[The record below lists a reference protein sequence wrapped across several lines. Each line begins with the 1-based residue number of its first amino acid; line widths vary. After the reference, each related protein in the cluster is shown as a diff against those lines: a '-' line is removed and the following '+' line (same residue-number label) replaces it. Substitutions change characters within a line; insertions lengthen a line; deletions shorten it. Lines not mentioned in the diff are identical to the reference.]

1 VGLVWPVAVGPLI
14 RATIAARGPG
24 RLTLSIEHEIRVE
37 AEVSSQ
43 FDQYDTQD
51 IRQKDIDHFVHPW
64 TDFET
69 FHEKGSL
76 VVAESEGAYIF
87 DSDGRRYLDG
97 IGGLWCVNAGYGRAE
112 IGQAMAEQATRMTY
126 YSSFGHHT
134 SVPAA
139 ELSAK
144 LASLAPGPLNH
155 VIYGSGGSMANDTTV
170 RVIHFYFNQLGMPN
184 KKTIITR
191 ENGYHGSTY
200 LAMSM
205 TGIEYDH
212 IGFDVIGEPLIQR
225 VSGPDLY
232 RRPEGT
238 TPEEYTNLLLDEFRD
253 KIESLGSEN
262 VAAFFAEP
270 IMGAGGVLVPPP
282 CYLQGMR
289 DLCTEYRVL
298 FVADEVVT
306 AFGRLGYFFASEDV
320 FGIVPDVINSAKG
333 LTSAYAPLS
342 ATLIS
347 DEIYD
352 VISVPQAEGSV
363 FAHGFTYSGHPVC
376 CAAALKNIE
385 IMERE
390 DLCGHVR
397 RVGPYFSERLA
408 TLSDLGIVGDVRG
421 SHFMQCVENVADKE
435 TRALFDPSVHVG
447 DRVANA
453 CEKRGLIV
461 RPIAH
466 LNVLSPPLVL
476 TTDQIDWMVD
486 VLREGIIEVQAD
498 LVAEGIW
505 NPS

>member
-1 VGLVWPVAVGPLI
+1 M
-14 RATIAARGPG
+14 
-24 RLTLSIEHEIRVE
+24 TLSIEHEIRIE
-37 AEVSSQ
+37 AEVPSK

-51 IRQKDIDHFVHPW
+51 IWQKDIDHFVHPW

-170 RVIHFYFNQLGMPN
+170 RVVHFYFNQLGMPN
-184 KKTIITR
+184 KKVIITR

-253 KIESLGSEN
+253 KIESLGAEN

-282 CYLQGMR
+282 GYLQGMR

-306 AFGRLGYFFASEDV
+306 AFGRLGHFFASEDV

-435 TRALFDPSVHVG
+435 TRELFDPSVHVG

>member
-1 VGLVWPVAVGPLI
+1 M
-14 RATIAARGPG
+14 
-24 RLTLSIEHEIRVE
+24 SIEREISVGSE
-37 AEVSSQ
+37 AEVAAAAR

-51 IRQKDIDHFVHPW
+51 IWQKDKDHFIHPW
-64 TDFET
+64 TDFST
-69 FHEKGSL
+69 FQEQGSM

-87 DSDGRRYLDG
+87 DSDGKRYLDG
-97 IGGLWCVNAGYGRAE
+97 IGGLWCVNVGYGRAE
-112 IGQAMAEQATRMTY
+112 IGRAMAEQATKMTY

-134 SVPAA
+134 TIPVA

-155 VIYGSGGSMANDTTV
+155 VLYGSGGSMANDTTV
-170 RVIHFYFNQLGMPN
+170 RLVHFYFNQLGMPD
-184 KKTIITR
+184 KKMIITR

-205 TGIEYDH
+205 TGIDYDH

-238 TPEEYTNLLLDEFRD
+238 TPEEYTDLLLAEFRA
-253 KIESLGSEN
+253 KVESLGPQN

-282 CYLQGMR
+282 GYLKGMR
-289 DLCTEYRVL
+289 DLCTEFQVL

-306 AFGRLGYFFASEDV
+306 AFGRLGHFFASEDV
-320 FGIVPDVINSAKG
+320 FGIVPDIINSAKG

-347 DEIYD
+347 DGIYD

-376 CAAALKNIE
+376 CAAALANIE
-385 IMERE
+385 IIERE
-390 DLCGHVR
+390 DICGHVR

-408 TLSDLGIVGDVRG
+408 SLSDLGIVGDVRG

-435 TRALFDPSVHVG
+435 TKELFDPSVHVG
-447 DRVANA
+447 DRVAGA

-476 TTDQIDWMVD
+476 TVEQIDWMVD
-486 VLREGIIEVQAD
+486 VLRDGIIEVQAD
-498 LVAEGIW
+498 LVAEGLW
-505 NPS
+505 NPA

>member
-1 VGLVWPVAVGPLI
+1 M
-14 RATIAARGPG
+14 
-24 RLTLSIEHEIRVE
+24 SIEREISVGSE
-37 AEVSSQ
+37 AEVAAAAR

-51 IRQKDIDHFVHPW
+51 IWQKDKDHFIHPW
-64 TDFET
+64 TDFST
-69 FHEKGSL
+69 FQEQGSM

-87 DSDGRRYLDG
+87 DSDGKRYLDG
-97 IGGLWCVNAGYGRAE
+97 IGGLWCVNVGYGRAE
-112 IGQAMAEQATRMTY
+112 IGQAMAEQATKMTY

-134 SVPAA
+134 TVPVA

-155 VIYGSGGSMANDTTV
+155 VLYGSGGSMANDTTV
-170 RVIHFYFNQLGMPN
+170 RLVHFYFNQLGMPD
-184 KKTIITR
+184 KKMIITR

-205 TGIEYDH
+205 TGIDYDH

-238 TPEEYTNLLLDEFRD
+238 TPEEYTDLLLAEFRA
-253 KIESLGSEN
+253 KVESLGPQN

-282 CYLQGMR
+282 GYLKGMR
-289 DLCTEYRVL
+289 DLCTEFQVL

-306 AFGRLGYFFASEDV
+306 AFGRLGHFFASEDV
-320 FGIVPDVINSAKG
+320 FGIVPDIINSAKG

-347 DEIYD
+347 DGIYD

-376 CAAALKNIE
+376 CAAALANIE
-385 IMERE
+385 IIERE
-390 DLCGHVR
+390 DICGHVR

-408 TLSDLGIVGDVRG
+408 SLSDLGIVGDVRG

-435 TRALFDPSVHVG
+435 TKELFDPSVHVG
-447 DRVANA
+447 DRVAGA

-476 TTDQIDWMVD
+476 TVEQIDWMVD
-486 VLREGIIEVQAD
+486 VLRDGIIEVQAD
-498 LVAEGIW
+498 LVAEGLW
-505 NPS
+505 NPA

>member
-1 VGLVWPVAVGPLI
+1 
-14 RATIAARGPG
+14 
-24 RLTLSIEHEIRVE
+24 
-37 AEVSSQ
+37 
-43 FDQYDTQD
+43 
-51 IRQKDIDHFVHPW
+51 
-64 TDFET
+64 
-69 FHEKGSL
+69 
-76 VVAESEGAYIF
+76 
-87 DSDGRRYLDG
+87 
-97 IGGLWCVNAGYGRAE
+97 
-112 IGQAMAEQATRMTY
+112 MTY

-134 SVPAA
+134 TIPVA

-155 VIYGSGGSMANDTTV
+155 VLYGSGGSMANDTTV
-170 RVIHFYFNQLGMPN
+170 RLVHFYFNQLGMPD
-184 KKTIITR
+184 KKMIITR

-205 TGIEYDH
+205 TGIDYDH

-238 TPEEYTNLLLDEFRD
+238 TPEEYTDLLLAEFRA
-253 KIESLGSEN
+253 KVESLGPQN

-282 CYLQGMR
+282 GYLKGMR
-289 DLCTEYRVL
+289 DLCTEFQVL

-306 AFGRLGYFFASEDV
+306 AFGRLGHFFASEDV
-320 FGIVPDVINSAKG
+320 FGIVPDIINSAKG

-347 DEIYD
+347 DGIYD

-376 CAAALKNIE
+376 CAAALANIE
-385 IMERE
+385 IIERE
-390 DLCGHVR
+390 DICGHVR

-408 TLSDLGIVGDVRG
+408 SLSDLGIVGDVRG

-435 TRALFDPSVHVG
+435 TKELFDPSVHVG
-447 DRVANA
+447 DRVAGA

-476 TTDQIDWMVD
+476 TVEQIDWMVD
-486 VLREGIIEVQAD
+486 VLRDGIIEVQAD
-498 LVAEGIW
+498 LVAEGLW
-505 NPS
+505 NPA

>member
-1 VGLVWPVAVGPLI
+1 M
-14 RATIAARGPG
+14 
-24 RLTLSIEHEIRVE
+24 SIEHEISVSAE
-37 AEVSSQ
+37 AEVAAAAR

-51 IRQKDIDHFVHPW
+51 IWQKDKDHFIHPW
-64 TDFET
+64 TDFST
-69 FHEKGSL
+69 FKEQGSM

-87 DSDGRRYLDG
+87 DSDGKRYLDG
-97 IGGLWCVNAGYGRAE
+97 IGGLWCVNVGYGRAE
-112 IGQAMAEQATRMTY
+112 IGQAMAEQATKMTY
-126 YSSFGHHT
+126 YSSFGPHT
-134 SVPAA
+134 TIPVA

-155 VIYGSGGSMANDTTV
+155 VLYGSGGSMANDTTV
-170 RVIHFYFNQLGMPN
+170 RLVHFYFNQLGMPD
-184 KKTIITR
+184 KKMIITR

-205 TGIEYDH
+205 TGIDYDH

-238 TPEEYTNLLLDEFRD
+238 TPEEYTDLLLAEFRT
-253 KIESLGSEN
+253 KVESLGPEN

-282 CYLQGMR
+282 GYLKGMR
-289 DLCTEYRVL
+289 DLCTEFQVL

-306 AFGRLGYFFASEDV
+306 AFGRLGHFFASEDV
-320 FGIVPDVINSAKG
+320 FGIVPDIINSAKG

-347 DEIYD
+347 DDIYD

-376 CAAALKNIE
+376 CAAALANIE
-385 IMERE
+385 IIERE
-390 DLCGHVR
+390 DICGHVR

-408 TLSDLGIVGDVRG
+408 SLSDLGIVGDVRG

-435 TRALFDPSVHVG
+435 TKELFDPSVHVG
-447 DRVANA
+447 DRVAGA

-476 TTDQIDWMVD
+476 TVEQIDWMVD
-486 VLREGIIEVQAD
+486 VLRDGIIEVQAD
-498 LVAEGIW
+498 LVAEGLW
-505 NPS
+505 NPA

>member
-1 VGLVWPVAVGPLI
+1 M
-14 RATIAARGPG
+14 
-24 RLTLSIEHEIRVE
+24 TLSIEHEIRIE
-37 AEVSSQ
+37 AEVPSK

-51 IRQKDIDHFVHPW
+51 IWQKDIDHFVHPW

-170 RVIHFYFNQLGMPN
+170 RVVHFYFNQLDMPN
-184 KKTIITR
+184 KKVIITR

-253 KIESLGSEN
+253 KIESLGAEN

-282 CYLQGMR
+282 GYLQGMR

-306 AFGRLGYFFASEDV
+306 AFGRLGHFFASEDE
-320 FGIVPDVINSAKG
+320 FGIVPDIINSAKG

-435 TRALFDPSVHVG
+435 TRQLFDPSVHVG

-453 CEKRGLIV
+453 CERRGLIV

-498 LVAEGIW
+498 LLAEGIW

>member
-1 VGLVWPVAVGPLI
+1 M
-14 RATIAARGPG
+14 
-24 RLTLSIEHEIRVE
+24 TLSIEHEIRIE
-37 AEVSSQ
+37 AEVPSK

-51 IRQKDIDHFVHPW
+51 IWQKDIDHFVHPW
-64 TDFET
+64 TDFAT

-184 KKTIITR
+184 KKIIITR

-253 KIESLGSEN
+253 KIESLGAEN

-282 CYLQGMR
+282 GYLQGMR

-306 AFGRLGYFFASEDV
+306 AFGRLGHFFASEDV

-347 DEIYD
+347 DVIYD

-435 TRALFDPSVHVG
+435 TRELFDPSVHVG

>member
-1 VGLVWPVAVGPLI
+1 M
-14 RATIAARGPG
+14 
-24 RLTLSIEHEIRVE
+24 SIEHEISVGSE
-37 AEVSSQ
+37 AEVAAAAR

-51 IRQKDIDHFVHPW
+51 IWQKDKDHFIHPW
-64 TDFET
+64 TDFST
-69 FHEKGSL
+69 FQEQGSM

-87 DSDGRRYLDG
+87 DSDGKRYLDG
-97 IGGLWCVNAGYGRAE
+97 IGGLWCVNVGYGRAE
-112 IGQAMAEQATRMTY
+112 IGQAMAEQATKMTY

-134 SVPAA
+134 TIPVA

-155 VIYGSGGSMANDTTV
+155 VLYGSGGSMANDTTV
-170 RVIHFYFNQLGMPN
+170 RLVHFYFNQLGMPD
-184 KKTIITR
+184 KKMIITR

-205 TGIEYDH
+205 TGIDYDH

-238 TPEEYTNLLLDEFRD
+238 TPEEYTDLLLAEFRA
-253 KIESLGSEN
+253 KVESLGPQN

-282 CYLQGMR
+282 GYLKGMR
-289 DLCTEYRVL
+289 DLCTEFQVL

-306 AFGRLGYFFASEDV
+306 AFGRLGHFFASEDV
-320 FGIVPDVINSAKG
+320 FGIVPDIINSAKG

-347 DEIYD
+347 DGIYD

-376 CAAALKNIE
+376 CAAALANIE
-385 IMERE
+385 IIERE
-390 DLCGHVR
+390 DICGHVR

-408 TLSDLGIVGDVRG
+408 SLSDLGIVGDVRG

-435 TRALFDPSVHVG
+435 TKELFDPSVHVG
-447 DRVANA
+447 DRVAGA

-476 TTDQIDWMVD
+476 TVEQIDWMVD
-486 VLREGIIEVQAD
+486 VLRDGIIEVQAD
-498 LVAEGIW
+498 LVAEGLW
-505 NPS
+505 NPA

>member
-1 VGLVWPVAVGPLI
+1 M
-14 RATIAARGPG
+14 
-24 RLTLSIEHEIRVE
+24 TLSIEHEIRIE
-37 AEVSSQ
+37 AEVPSK

-51 IRQKDIDHFVHPW
+51 IWQKDIDHFVHPW

-184 KKTIITR
+184 KKIIITR

-205 TGIEYDH
+205 TGIDYDH

-253 KIESLGSEN
+253 KIESVGAEN

-282 CYLQGMR
+282 GYLQGMR

-306 AFGRLGYFFASEDV
+306 AFGRLGHFFASEEV

-435 TRALFDPSVHVG
+435 TRELFDPSVHVG

>member
-1 VGLVWPVAVGPLI
+1 M
-14 RATIAARGPG
+14 
-24 RLTLSIEHEIRVE
+24 SIEHEISVSAE
-37 AEVSSQ
+37 AEVAAAAR

-51 IRQKDIDHFVHPW
+51 IWQKDKDHFIHPW
-64 TDFET
+64 TDFST
-69 FHEKGSL
+69 FQEQGSM

-87 DSDGRRYLDG
+87 DSDGKRYLDG
-97 IGGLWCVNAGYGRAE
+97 IGGLWCVNVGYGRAE
-112 IGQAMAEQATRMTY
+112 IGQAMAEQATKMTY

-134 SVPAA
+134 TIPVA

-155 VIYGSGGSMANDTTV
+155 VLYGSGGSMANDTTV
-170 RVIHFYFNQLGMPN
+170 RLVHFYFNQLGMPD
-184 KKTIITR
+184 KKMIITR

-205 TGIEYDH
+205 TGIDYDH

-238 TPEEYTNLLLDEFRD
+238 TPEEYTDLLLAEFRA
-253 KIESLGSEN
+253 KVESLGPQN

-282 CYLQGMR
+282 GYLKGMR
-289 DLCTEYRVL
+289 DLCTEFQVL

-306 AFGRLGYFFASEDV
+306 AFGRLGHFFASEDV
-320 FGIVPDVINSAKG
+320 FGIVPDIINSAKG

-347 DEIYD
+347 DDIYD

-376 CAAALKNIE
+376 CAAALANIE
-385 IMERE
+385 IIERE
-390 DLCGHVR
+390 DICGHVR

-408 TLSDLGIVGDVRG
+408 SLSDLGIVGDVRG

-435 TRALFDPSVHVG
+435 TKELFDPSVHVG
-447 DRVANA
+447 DRVAGA

-476 TTDQIDWMVD
+476 TVEQIDWMVD
-486 VLREGIIEVQAD
+486 VLRDGIIEVQAD
-498 LVAEGIW
+498 LVAEGLW
-505 NPS
+505 NPA

>member
-1 VGLVWPVAVGPLI
+1 M
-14 RATIAARGPG
+14 
-24 RLTLSIEHEIRVE
+24 
-37 AEVSSQ
+37 
-43 FDQYDTQD
+43 
-51 IRQKDIDHFVHPW
+51 
-64 TDFET
+64 
-69 FHEKGSL
+69 

-87 DSDGRRYLDG
+87 DSDGKRYLDG
-97 IGGLWCVNAGYGRAE
+97 IGGLWCVNVGYGRAE
-112 IGQAMAEQATRMTY
+112 IGQAMAEQATKMTY

-134 SVPAA
+134 TVPVA

-155 VIYGSGGSMANDTTV
+155 VLYGSGGSMANDTTV
-170 RVIHFYFNQLGMPN
+170 RLVHFYFNQLGMPD
-184 KKTIITR
+184 KKMIITR

-205 TGIEYDH
+205 TGIDYDH

-238 TPEEYTNLLLDEFRD
+238 TPEEYTDLLLAEFRA
-253 KIESLGSEN
+253 KVESLGPQN

-282 CYLQGMR
+282 GYLKGMR
-289 DLCTEYRVL
+289 DLCTEFQVL

-306 AFGRLGYFFASEDV
+306 AFGRLGHFFASEDV
-320 FGIVPDVINSAKG
+320 FGIVPDIINSAKG

-347 DEIYD
+347 DGIYD

-376 CAAALKNIE
+376 CAAALANIE
-385 IMERE
+385 IIERE
-390 DLCGHVR
+390 DICGHVR

-408 TLSDLGIVGDVRG
+408 SLSDLGIVGDVRG

-435 TRALFDPSVHVG
+435 TKELFDPSVHVG
-447 DRVANA
+447 DRVAGA

-476 TTDQIDWMVD
+476 TVEQIDWLVD
-486 VLREGIIEVQAD
+486 VLRDGIIEVQAD
-498 LVAEGIW
+498 LVAEGLW
-505 NPS
+505 NPA

>member
-1 VGLVWPVAVGPLI
+1 M
-14 RATIAARGPG
+14 
-24 RLTLSIEHEIRVE
+24 
-37 AEVSSQ
+37 
-43 FDQYDTQD
+43 
-51 IRQKDIDHFVHPW
+51 
-64 TDFET
+64 
-69 FHEKGSL
+69 

-87 DSDGRRYLDG
+87 DSDGKRYLDG
-97 IGGLWCVNAGYGRAE
+97 IGGLWCVNVGYGRAE
-112 IGQAMAEQATRMTY
+112 IGQAMAEQATKMTY
-126 YSSFGHHT
+126 YSSFGPHT
-134 SVPAA
+134 TIPVA

-155 VIYGSGGSMANDTTV
+155 VLYGSGGSMANDTTV
-170 RVIHFYFNQLGMPN
+170 RLVHFYFNQLGMPD
-184 KKTIITR
+184 KKMIITR

-205 TGIEYDH
+205 TGIDYDH

-238 TPEEYTNLLLDEFRD
+238 TPEEYTDLLLAEFRT
-253 KIESLGSEN
+253 KVESLGPEN

-282 CYLQGMR
+282 GYLKGMR
-289 DLCTEYRVL
+289 DLCTEFQVL

-306 AFGRLGYFFASEDV
+306 AFGRLGHFFASEDV
-320 FGIVPDVINSAKG
+320 FGIVPDIINSAKG

-347 DEIYD
+347 DDIYD

-376 CAAALKNIE
+376 CAAALANIE
-385 IMERE
+385 IIERE
-390 DLCGHVR
+390 DICGHVR

-408 TLSDLGIVGDVRG
+408 SLSDLGIVGDVRG

-435 TRALFDPSVHVG
+435 TKELFDPSVHVG
-447 DRVANA
+447 DRVAGA

-476 TTDQIDWMVD
+476 TVEQIDWMVD
-486 VLREGIIEVQAD
+486 VLRDGIIEVQAD
-498 LVAEGIW
+498 LVAEGLW
-505 NPS
+505 NPA

>member
-1 VGLVWPVAVGPLI
+1 MTV
-14 RATIAARGPG
+14 
-24 RLTLSIEHEIRVE
+24 SIEHEIRVE

-184 KKTIITR
+184 KKIVITR

-232 RRPEGT
+232 RRPAGT
-238 TPEEYTNLLLDEFRD
+238 TPEEYTSLLLDEFRD
-253 KIESLGSEN
+253 KIESLGAEN

-282 CYLQGMR
+282 GYLQGMR
-289 DLCTEYRVL
+289 NLCTEYRIL

-306 AFGRLGYFFASEDV
+306 AFGRLGHFFASEDV

-352 VISVPQAEGSV
+352 VISVPQAKGSV

>member
-1 VGLVWPVAVGPLI
+1 M
-14 RATIAARGPG
+14 
-24 RLTLSIEHEIRVE
+24 SIEREISVGSE
-37 AEVSSQ
+37 AEVAAAAR
-43 FDQYDTQD
+43 FAQYDTQD
-51 IRQKDIDHFVHPW
+51 IWQKDKDHFIHPW
-64 TDFET
+64 TDFST
-69 FHEKGSL
+69 FQEQGSL

-87 DSDGRRYLDG
+87 DSDGKRYLDG
-97 IGGLWCVNAGYGRAE
+97 IGGLWCVNVGYGRAE
-112 IGQAMAEQATRMTY
+112 IGRAMAEQATKMTY

-134 SVPAA
+134 TIPVA

-155 VIYGSGGSMANDTTV
+155 VLYGSGGSMANDTTV
-170 RVIHFYFNQLGMPN
+170 RLVHFYFNQLGMPD
-184 KKTIITR
+184 KKMIITR

-205 TGIEYDH
+205 TGIDYDH

-238 TPEEYTNLLLDEFRD
+238 TPEEYTDLLLAEFRA
-253 KIESLGSEN
+253 KVESLGPQN

-282 CYLQGMR
+282 GYLEGMR
-289 DLCTEYRVL
+289 DLCTEFQVL

-306 AFGRLGYFFASEDV
+306 AFGRLGHFFASEDV
-320 FGIVPDVINSAKG
+320 FGIVPDIINSAKG

-347 DEIYD
+347 DGIYD

-376 CAAALKNIE
+376 CAAALANIE
-385 IMERE
+385 IIERE
-390 DLCGHVR
+390 DICGHVR

-408 TLSDLGIVGDVRG
+408 SLSDLGIVGDVRG

-435 TRALFDPSVHVG
+435 TKELFDPSVHVG
-447 DRVANA
+447 DRVAGA

-476 TTDQIDWMVD
+476 TVEQIDWMVD
-486 VLREGIIEVQAD
+486 VLRDGIIEVQAD
-498 LVAEGIW
+498 LVAEGLW
-505 NPS
+505 NPA

>member
-1 VGLVWPVAVGPLI
+1 M
-14 RATIAARGPG
+14 
-24 RLTLSIEHEIRVE
+24 SIEREISVGSE
-37 AEVSSQ
+37 AEVAAAAR
-43 FDQYDTQD
+43 FAQYDTQD
-51 IRQKDIDHFVHPW
+51 IWQKDKDHFIHPW
-64 TDFET
+64 TDFST
-69 FHEKGSL
+69 FQEQGSL

-87 DSDGRRYLDG
+87 DSDGKRYLDG
-97 IGGLWCVNAGYGRAE
+97 IGGLWCVNVGYGRAE
-112 IGQAMAEQATRMTY
+112 IGRAMAEQATKMTY

-134 SVPAA
+134 TIPVA

-155 VIYGSGGSMANDTTV
+155 VLYGSGGSMANDTTV
-170 RVIHFYFNQLGMPN
+170 RLVHFYFNQLGMPD
-184 KKTIITR
+184 KKMIITR

-205 TGIEYDH
+205 TGIDYDH

-238 TPEEYTNLLLDEFRD
+238 TPEEYTDLLLAEFRA
-253 KIESLGSEN
+253 KVESLGPQN

-282 CYLQGMR
+282 GYLKGMR
-289 DLCTEYRVL
+289 DLCTEFQVL

-306 AFGRLGYFFASEDV
+306 AFGRLGHFFASEDV
-320 FGIVPDVINSAKG
+320 FGIVPDIINSAKG

-347 DEIYD
+347 DGIYD

-376 CAAALKNIE
+376 CAAALANIE
-385 IMERE
+385 IIERE
-390 DLCGHVR
+390 DICGHVR

-408 TLSDLGIVGDVRG
+408 SLSDLGIVGDVRG

-435 TRALFDPSVHVG
+435 TKELFDPSVHVG
-447 DRVANA
+447 DRVAGA

-476 TTDQIDWMVD
+476 TVEQIDWMVD
-486 VLREGIIEVQAD
+486 VLRDGIIEVQAD
-498 LVAEGIW
+498 LVAEGLW
-505 NPS
+505 NPA

>member
-1 VGLVWPVAVGPLI
+1 M
-14 RATIAARGPG
+14 
-24 RLTLSIEHEIRVE
+24 TLSIEHEIRVE

-184 KKTIITR
+184 KKIIITR

-232 RRPEGT
+232 RRPEET

-253 KIESLGSEN
+253 KIESLGAEN

-282 CYLQGMR
+282 GYLQGMR
-289 DLCTEYRVL
+289 DLCTEYRIL

-306 AFGRLGYFFASEDV
+306 AFGRLGHFFASEDV

-498 LVAEGIW
+498 LVAGGIW

>member
-1 VGLVWPVAVGPLI
+1 M
-14 RATIAARGPG
+14 
-24 RLTLSIEHEIRVE
+24 SIEHEISVSAE
-37 AEVSSQ
+37 AEVAAAAR

-51 IRQKDIDHFVHPW
+51 IWQKDKDHFIHPW
-64 TDFET
+64 TDFST
-69 FHEKGSL
+69 FQEQGSM

-87 DSDGRRYLDG
+87 DSDGKRYLDG
-97 IGGLWCVNAGYGRAE
+97 IGGLWCVNVGYGRAE
-112 IGQAMAEQATRMTY
+112 IGQAMAEQATKMTY

-134 SVPAA
+134 TVPVA

-155 VIYGSGGSMANDTTV
+155 VLYGSGGSMANDTTV
-170 RVIHFYFNQLGMPN
+170 RLVHFYFNQLGMPD
-184 KKTIITR
+184 KKMIITR

-205 TGIEYDH
+205 TGIDYDH

-225 VSGPDLY
+225 GSGPDLY

-238 TPEEYTNLLLDEFRD
+238 TPEEYTDLLLAEFRT
-253 KIESLGSEN
+253 KVESLGPEN

-282 CYLQGMR
+282 GYLKGMR
-289 DLCTEYRVL
+289 DLCTEFQVL

-306 AFGRLGYFFASEDV
+306 AFGRLGHFFASEDV
-320 FGIVPDVINSAKG
+320 FGIVPDIINSAKG

-347 DEIYD
+347 DDIYD

-376 CAAALKNIE
+376 CAAALANIE
-385 IMERE
+385 IIERE
-390 DLCGHVR
+390 DICGHVR

-408 TLSDLGIVGDVRG
+408 SLSDLGIVGDVRG

-435 TRALFDPSVHVG
+435 TKELFDPSVHVG
-447 DRVANA
+447 DRVAGA

-476 TTDQIDWMVD
+476 TVEQIDWMVD
-486 VLREGIIEVQAD
+486 VLRDGIIEVQAD
-498 LVAEGIW
+498 LVAEGLW
-505 NPS
+505 NPA

>member
-1 VGLVWPVAVGPLI
+1 MTV
-14 RATIAARGPG
+14 
-24 RLTLSIEHEIRVE
+24 SIEHEIRIE
-37 AEVSSQ
+37 AEVPSK

-51 IRQKDIDHFVHPW
+51 IWQKDIDHFVHPW
-64 TDFET
+64 TDFAT

-184 KKTIITR
+184 KKIIITR

-253 KIESLGSEN
+253 KIESLGADN

-282 CYLQGMR
+282 GYLQGMR
-289 DLCTEYRVL
+289 DLCTEYRIL

-306 AFGRLGYFFASEDV
+306 AFGRLGHFFASEDV

>member
-1 VGLVWPVAVGPLI
+1 MTV
-14 RATIAARGPG
+14 
-24 RLTLSIEHEIRVE
+24 SIEHEIRIE
-37 AEVSSQ
+37 AEVPSK

-51 IRQKDIDHFVHPW
+51 IWQKDIDHFVHPW

-144 LASLAPGPLNH
+144 LASLTPGPLNH

-170 RVIHFYFNQLGMPN
+170 RVIHFYFNQLGMPD
-184 KKTIITR
+184 KKIIITR

-212 IGFDVIGEPLIQR
+212 IGFDVIGEPLIQK

-238 TPEEYTNLLLDEFRD
+238 TPEEYTNLLLDEFRG
-253 KIESLGSEN
+253 KIESLGAEN

-282 CYLQGMR
+282 GYLKGMR
-289 DLCTEYRVL
+289 DLCTEYRIL
-298 FVADEVVT
+298 FVSDEVVT
-306 AFGRLGYFFASEDV
+306 AFGRLGHFFASEDE

-408 TLSDLGIVGDVRG
+408 NLSDLGIVGDVRG
-421 SHFMQCVENVADKE
+421 NHFMQCVENVADKE
-435 TRALFDPSVHVG
+435 TRQLFDPSVHVG

-498 LVAEGIW
+498 LLAEGIW

>member
-1 VGLVWPVAVGPLI
+1 M
-14 RATIAARGPG
+14 
-24 RLTLSIEHEIRVE
+24 SIEHEISVGSE
-37 AEVSSQ
+37 AEVAAAAR

-51 IRQKDIDHFVHPW
+51 IWQKDKDHFIHPW
-64 TDFET
+64 TDFST
-69 FHEKGSL
+69 FQEQGSM

-87 DSDGRRYLDG
+87 DSDGKRYLDG
-97 IGGLWCVNAGYGRAE
+97 IGGLWCVNVGYGRAE
-112 IGQAMAEQATRMTY
+112 IGQAMAEQATKMTY

-134 SVPAA
+134 TVPVA

-155 VIYGSGGSMANDTTV
+155 VLYGSGGSMANDTTV
-170 RVIHFYFNQLGMPN
+170 RLVHFYFNQLGMPD
-184 KKTIITR
+184 KKMIITR

-205 TGIEYDH
+205 TGIDYDH

-238 TPEEYTNLLLDEFRD
+238 TPEEYTDLLLAEFRA
-253 KIESLGSEN
+253 KVESLGPQN

-282 CYLQGMR
+282 GYLKGMR
-289 DLCTEYRVL
+289 DLCTEFQVL

-306 AFGRLGYFFASEDV
+306 AFGRLGHFFASEDV
-320 FGIVPDVINSAKG
+320 FGIVPDIINSAKG

-347 DEIYD
+347 DGIYD

-376 CAAALKNIE
+376 CAAALANIE
-385 IMERE
+385 IIERE
-390 DLCGHVR
+390 DICGHVR

-408 TLSDLGIVGDVRG
+408 SLSDLGIVGDVRG

-435 TRALFDPSVHVG
+435 TKELFDPSVHVG
-447 DRVANA
+447 DRVAGA

-476 TTDQIDWMVD
+476 TVEQIDWMVD
-486 VLREGIIEVQAD
+486 VLRDGIIEVQAD
-498 LVAEGIW
+498 LIAEGLW
-505 NPS
+505 NPA

>member
-1 VGLVWPVAVGPLI
+1 M
-14 RATIAARGPG
+14 
-24 RLTLSIEHEIRVE
+24 SIEHEISVGSETDAE
-37 AEVSSQ
+37 AAAH

-51 IRQKDIDHFVHPW
+51 IWQKDKDHFIHPW
-64 TDFET
+64 TDFAT
-69 FHEKGSL
+69 FHENGSL
-76 VVAESEGAYIF
+76 VVAESDGAYIF

-112 IGQAMAEQATRMTY
+112 IGLAMAEQATKMTY

-134 SVPAA
+134 TIPVA

-170 RVIHFYFNQLGMPN
+170 RLVHFYFNQLGMPD
-184 KKTIITR
+184 KKMVITR

-205 TGIEYDH
+205 TGIDYDH

-232 RRPEGT
+232 RRPDGT
-238 TPEEYTNLLLDEFRD
+238 TPEEYTAMLLNEFRT
-253 KIESLGSEN
+253 KVEALGPEN

-270 IMGAGGVLVPPP
+270 IMGAGGVLLPPP
-282 CYLQGMR
+282 GYLPGMR
-289 DLCTEYRVL
+289 DLCTEYRIL
-298 FVADEVVT
+298 FVSDEVVT
-306 AFGRLGYFFASEDV
+306 AFGRLGHFFASEDV
-320 FGIVPDVINSAKG
+320 FGIVPDIINSAKG

-376 CAAALKNIE
+376 CAAALANIE
-385 IMERE
+385 IIERE

-435 TRALFDPSVHVG
+435 TKELFDPSVHVG
-447 DRVANA
+447 DRVADA

-476 TTDQIDWMVD
+476 SVEQIDWMVD

-498 LVAEGIW
+498 LVAEGLW
-505 NPS
+505 GPA

>member
-1 VGLVWPVAVGPLI
+1 M
-14 RATIAARGPG
+14 
-24 RLTLSIEHEIRVE
+24 SIEHEISVGSE
-37 AEVSSQ
+37 AEVAAAAR

-51 IRQKDIDHFVHPW
+51 IWQKDKDHFIHPW
-64 TDFET
+64 TDFST
-69 FHEKGSL
+69 FKEQGSM

-87 DSDGRRYLDG
+87 DSDGKRYLDG
-97 IGGLWCVNAGYGRAE
+97 IGGLWCVNVGYGRAE
-112 IGQAMAEQATRMTY
+112 IGRAMAEQATKMTY

-134 SVPAA
+134 TIPVA

-155 VIYGSGGSMANDTTV
+155 VLYGSGGSMANDTTV
-170 RVIHFYFNQLGMPN
+170 RLVHFYFNQLGMPD
-184 KKTIITR
+184 KKMIITR

-205 TGIEYDH
+205 TGIDYDH

-238 TPEEYTNLLLDEFRD
+238 TPEEYTDLLLAEFRA
-253 KIESLGSEN
+253 KVESLGPQN

-282 CYLQGMR
+282 GYLKGMR
-289 DLCTEYRVL
+289 DLCTEFQIL

-306 AFGRLGYFFASEDV
+306 AFGRLGHFFASEDV
-320 FGIVPDVINSAKG
+320 FGIVPDIINSAKG

-347 DEIYD
+347 DGIYD

-376 CAAALKNIE
+376 CAAALANIE
-385 IMERE
+385 IIERE
-390 DLCGHVR
+390 DICGHVR

-408 TLSDLGIVGDVRG
+408 SLSDLGIVGDVRG

-435 TRALFDPSVHVG
+435 TKELFDPSVHVG
-447 DRVANA
+447 DRVAGA

-476 TTDQIDWMVD
+476 TVEQIDWMVD
-486 VLREGIIEVQAD
+486 VLRDGIIEVQAD
-498 LVAEGIW
+498 LVAEGLW
-505 NPS
+505 NPA

>member
-1 VGLVWPVAVGPLI
+1 M
-14 RATIAARGPG
+14 
-24 RLTLSIEHEIRVE
+24 SIEREISVGSE
-37 AEVSSQ
+37 AEVAAAAR
-43 FDQYDTQD
+43 FAQYDTLD
-51 IRQKDIDHFVHPW
+51 IWQKDKDHFIHPW
-64 TDFET
+64 TDFST
-69 FHEKGSL
+69 FQEQGSM

-87 DSDGRRYLDG
+87 DSDGKRYLDG
-97 IGGLWCVNAGYGRAE
+97 IGGLWCVNVGYGRAE
-112 IGQAMAEQATRMTY
+112 IGQAMAEQATKMTY

-134 SVPAA
+134 TIPVA

-155 VIYGSGGSMANDTTV
+155 VLYGSGGSMANDTTV
-170 RVIHFYFNQLGMPN
+170 RLVHFYFNQLGMPD
-184 KKTIITR
+184 KKMIITR

-205 TGIEYDH
+205 TGIDYDH

-238 TPEEYTNLLLDEFRD
+238 TPEEYTDLLLAEFRA
-253 KIESLGSEN
+253 KVESLGPQN

-282 CYLQGMR
+282 GYLKGMR
-289 DLCTEYRVL
+289 DLCTEFQVL

-306 AFGRLGYFFASEDV
+306 AFGRLGHFFASEDV
-320 FGIVPDVINSAKG
+320 FGIVPDIINSAKG

-347 DEIYD
+347 DGIYD

-376 CAAALKNIE
+376 CAAALANIE
-385 IMERE
+385 IIERE
-390 DLCGHVR
+390 DICGHVR

-408 TLSDLGIVGDVRG
+408 SLSDLGIVGDVRG

-435 TRALFDPSVHVG
+435 TKELFDPSVHVG
-447 DRVANA
+447 DRVAGA

-476 TTDQIDWMVD
+476 TVEQIDWMVD
-486 VLREGIIEVQAD
+486 VLRDGIIEVQAD
-498 LVAEGIW
+498 LVAEGLW
-505 NPS
+505 NPA

>member
-1 VGLVWPVAVGPLI
+1 M
-14 RATIAARGPG
+14 
-24 RLTLSIEHEIRVE
+24 SIEHEISVGSE
-37 AEVSSQ
+37 AEVAAAAR

-51 IRQKDIDHFVHPW
+51 IWQKDKDHFIHPW
-64 TDFET
+64 TDFST
-69 FHEKGSL
+69 FQEQGSL

-97 IGGLWCVNAGYGRAE
+97 IGGLWCVNVGYGRAE
-112 IGQAMAEQATRMTY
+112 IGRAMAEQATKMTY
-126 YSSFGHHT
+126 FSSFGHHT
-134 SVPAA
+134 TIPVA

-170 RVIHFYFNQLGMPN
+170 RLVHFYFNQLGMPD
-184 KKTIITR
+184 KKMIITR

-205 TGIEYDH
+205 TGIDYDH

-238 TPEEYTNLLLDEFRD
+238 TPEEYTDLLLDEFRT
-253 KIESLGSEN
+253 KVESLGPEN

-282 CYLQGMR
+282 GYLKGMR
-289 DLCTEYRVL
+289 DLCTEFQIL

-306 AFGRLGYFFASEDV
+306 AFGRLGHFFASEDV
-320 FGIVPDVINSAKG
+320 FGIVPDIINSAKG

-347 DEIYD
+347 DGIYD

-376 CAAALKNIE
+376 CAAALANIE
-385 IMERE
+385 IIERE
-390 DLCGHVR
+390 DICGHVR

-408 TLSDLGIVGDVRG
+408 SLSDLGIVGDVRG

-435 TRALFDPSVHVG
+435 TKELFDPSVHVG
-447 DRVANA
+447 DRVAEA

-476 TTDQIDWMVD
+476 SVEQIDWMVD
-486 VLREGIIEVQAD
+486 VLRDGIIEVQAD
-498 LVAEGIW
+498 LVAEGLW
-505 NPS
+505 NPA

>member
-1 VGLVWPVAVGPLI
+1 M
-14 RATIAARGPG
+14 
-24 RLTLSIEHEIRVE
+24 SIEHEISVSAE
-37 AEVSSQ
+37 AEAAAAAR

-51 IRQKDIDHFVHPW
+51 IWQKDKDHFIHPW
-64 TDFET
+64 TDFST
-69 FHEKGSL
+69 FQEQGSL

-97 IGGLWCVNAGYGRAE
+97 IGGLWCVNVGYGRAE
-112 IGQAMAEQATRMTY
+112 IGQAMAEQATKMTY

-134 SVPAA
+134 TIPVA

-155 VIYGSGGSMANDTTV
+155 VLYGSGGSMANDTTV
-170 RVIHFYFNQLGMPN
+170 RLVHFYFNQLGMPD
-184 KKTIITR
+184 KKMIITR

-205 TGIEYDH
+205 TGIDYDH

-238 TPEEYTNLLLDEFRD
+238 TPEEYTDLLLAEFRA
-253 KIESLGSEN
+253 KVESLGPQN

-282 CYLQGMR
+282 GYLKGIR
-289 DLCTEYRVL
+289 DLCTEFQVL

-306 AFGRLGYFFASEDV
+306 AFGRLGHFFASEDV
-320 FGIVPDVINSAKG
+320 FGIVPDIINSAKG

-347 DEIYD
+347 DGIYD

-376 CAAALKNIE
+376 CAAALANIE
-385 IMERE
+385 IIERE
-390 DLCGHVR
+390 DICGHVR

-408 TLSDLGIVGDVRG
+408 SLSDLGIVGDVRG

-435 TRALFDPSVHVG
+435 TKELFDPSVHVG
-447 DRVANA
+447 DRVAGA

-476 TTDQIDWMVD
+476 TVEQIDWMVD
-486 VLREGIIEVQAD
+486 VLRDGIIEVQAD
-498 LVAEGIW
+498 LVAEGLW
-505 NPS
+505 NPA

>member
-1 VGLVWPVAVGPLI
+1 M
-14 RATIAARGPG
+14 
-24 RLTLSIEHEIRVE
+24 SIEHEISVSAE
-37 AEVSSQ
+37 AEVAAAAR

-51 IRQKDIDHFVHPW
+51 IWQKDKDHFIHPW
-64 TDFET
+64 TDFST
-69 FHEKGSL
+69 FKEQGSM

-87 DSDGRRYLDG
+87 DSDGKRYLDG
-97 IGGLWCVNAGYGRAE
+97 IGGLWCVNVGYGRAE
-112 IGQAMAEQATRMTY
+112 IGQAMAEQATKMTY

-134 SVPAA
+134 TVPVA

-155 VIYGSGGSMANDTTV
+155 VLYGSGGSMANDTTV
-170 RVIHFYFNQLGMPN
+170 RLVHFYFNQLGMPD
-184 KKTIITR
+184 KKMIITR

-205 TGIEYDH
+205 TGIDYDH

-238 TPEEYTNLLLDEFRD
+238 TPEEYTDLLLAEFRT
-253 KIESLGSEN
+253 KVESLGPQN

-282 CYLQGMR
+282 GYLKGIR
-289 DLCTEYRVL
+289 DLCTEFQIL

-306 AFGRLGYFFASEDV
+306 AFGRLGHFFASEDV
-320 FGIVPDVINSAKG
+320 FGIVPDIINSAKG

-347 DEIYD
+347 DGIYD

-376 CAAALKNIE
+376 CAAALANIE
-385 IMERE
+385 IIERE
-390 DLCGHVR
+390 DICGHVR

-408 TLSDLGIVGDVRG
+408 SLSDLGIVGDVRG

-435 TRALFDPSVHVG
+435 TKELFDPSVHVG
-447 DRVANA
+447 DRVAGA

-476 TTDQIDWMVD
+476 TVEQIDWMVD
-486 VLREGIIEVQAD
+486 VLRDGIIEVQAD
-498 LVAEGIW
+498 LVAEGLW
-505 NPS
+505 NPA

>member
-1 VGLVWPVAVGPLI
+1 M
-14 RATIAARGPG
+14 
-24 RLTLSIEHEIRVE
+24 SIEREISVGSE
-37 AEVSSQ
+37 AEVAAAAR

-51 IRQKDIDHFVHPW
+51 IWQKDKDHFIHPW
-64 TDFET
+64 TDFST
-69 FHEKGSL
+69 FQEQGSM

-87 DSDGRRYLDG
+87 DSDGKRYLDG
-97 IGGLWCVNAGYGRAE
+97 IGGLWCVNVGYGRAE
-112 IGQAMAEQATRMTY
+112 IGQAMAEQATKMTY

-134 SVPAA
+134 TIPVA

-155 VIYGSGGSMANDTTV
+155 VLYGSGGSMANDTTV
-170 RVIHFYFNQLGMPN
+170 RLVHFYFNQLGMPD
-184 KKTIITR
+184 KKMIITR

-205 TGIEYDH
+205 TGIDYDH

-238 TPEEYTNLLLDEFRD
+238 TPEEYTDLLLAEFRA
-253 KIESLGSEN
+253 KVESLGPQN

-282 CYLQGMR
+282 GYLKGMR
-289 DLCTEYRVL
+289 DLCTEFQVL

-306 AFGRLGYFFASEDV
+306 AFGRLGHFFASEDV
-320 FGIVPDVINSAKG
+320 FGIVPDIINSAKG

-347 DEIYD
+347 DGIYD

-376 CAAALKNIE
+376 CAAALANIE
-385 IMERE
+385 IIERE
-390 DLCGHVR
+390 DICGHVR

-408 TLSDLGIVGDVRG
+408 SLSDLGIVGDVRG

-435 TRALFDPSVHVG
+435 TKELFDPSVHVG
-447 DRVANA
+447 DRVAGA

-476 TTDQIDWMVD
+476 TVEQIDWMVD
-486 VLREGIIEVQAD
+486 VLRDGIIEVQAD
-498 LVAEGIW
+498 LVAEGLW
-505 NPS
+505 NPA